1 MLNLDETF
9 EINTDYFI
17 QRDLYLKSFL
27 YSIGIIIIINI
38 IRQQVPEINLL
49 QLVPG
54 FYLFLLF
61 LSFLLIVFLSDFL
74 VRFPIELENQKS
86 FGTKTVTKIN
96 LAILSNI
103 GFLFIFLIL
112 FAAFNSVVP
121 LSLDSFNS
129 YGEKTLENIW
139 SFNEVIS
146 LEIILLLILLL
157 LSQFPTIFIGILNTE
172 SDNIILPTFWR
183 PISFLIFLF
192 AGFLTPTIDGYTQLG
207 FAIFAISLYLVI
219 ISFLQKRINLKFN
232 GSSSLGF

>member
-54 FYLFLLF
+54 FYLLLLF

-74 VRFPIELENQKS
+74 LRFPIELENQKS

>member
-54 FYLFLLF
+54 FYLLLLF